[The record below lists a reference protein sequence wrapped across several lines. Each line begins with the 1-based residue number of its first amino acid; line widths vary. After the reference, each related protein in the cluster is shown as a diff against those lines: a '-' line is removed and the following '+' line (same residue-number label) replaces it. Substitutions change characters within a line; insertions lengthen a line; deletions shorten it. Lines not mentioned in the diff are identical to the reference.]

1 MEQGTSVAIIDRKE
15 REKEKRRN
23 DIIKAAEK
31 LFFSKGYENVTM
43 NDVAKEAE
51 LARGTLY
58 LYFKNKDDIYIAIAI
73 NGSKILNKMFNE
85 CCQGEKT
92 GIEKVKSLILAFC
105 EFSKKYPGYYAA
117 YYYSRMFCFEDFL
130 ELEELKKIR
139 TANTRR
145 VIDSL
150 YEGIKD
156 GTVRQDVDPL
166 KATLILTSSMT
177 GVLTLTPVIEM
188 YLKNNN
194 LTHDELI
201 DYAINMMIRSV
212 EKK

>member
-1 MEQGTSVAIIDRKE
+1 MAITDRKE

-31 LFFSKGYENVTM
+31 LFFSRGYENVTM
-43 NDVAKEAE
+43 DEVAKEAE

-73 NGSKILNKMFNE
+73 NGSKILNKMFTE
-85 CCQGEKT
+85 CCQGAKT
-92 GIEKVKSLILAFC
+92 GIQKVRYLTSAFC
-105 EFSKKYPGYYAA
+105 EFSRKYPGYYAA
-117 YYYSRMFCFEDFL
+117 YYYSRMFCFEDFP
-130 ELEELKKIR
+130 ELDELKRIR
-139 TANTRR
+139 TANTRM

-150 YEGIKD
+150 HEGIKD
-156 GTVRQDVDPL
+156 ETVRQDIDPL

-177 GVLTLTPVIEM
+177 SVLTLTPVIEM
-188 YLKNNN
+188 YLKSNN
-194 LTHDELI
+194 LTHDGLI
-201 DYAINMMIRSV
+201 DYAIDMMIRSI